1 MILNPKTNRYLKKT
15 SQAGKRLM
23 KQLIADGVT
32 PQEQKEQHPE
42 DVCHTRPEDVCYTR
56 PQGEPQ
62 KKSTREPQKNLLP
75 KANGVEKK
83 SLHKTNGGLLH
94 KTSEI
99 KYNMSE
105 EEFDSLYELPSDLTQ
120 QFKSYST
127 PKIMTAGAE
136 IVSQDLRRFKNLTD
150 REMDNL
156 FKKMLI
162 KKLAENEK
170 NTCVEKPSKSQKNST
185 HKPQK
190 ISAAR
195 KIKIIQPPSDSESES
210 DSS

>member
-23 KQLIADGVT
+23 KQLLADGVT
-32 PQEQKEQHPE
+32 PQEQKETQPE
-42 DVCHTRPEDVCYTR
+42 DVCQTR
-56 PQGEPQ
+56 PQCEPQ
-62 KKSTREPQKNLLP
+62 KKPTREPQKN
-75 KANGVEKK
+75 
-83 SLHKTNGGLLH
+83 SLHKT
-94 KTSEI
+94 I

-162 KKLAENEK
+162 KKLADNEK
-170 NTCVEKPSKSQKNST
+170 NTCVEKPSKPQKNST

-190 ISAAR
+190 ISSTR
-195 KIKIIQPPSDSESES
+195 KVKIIQPPSDSEYES